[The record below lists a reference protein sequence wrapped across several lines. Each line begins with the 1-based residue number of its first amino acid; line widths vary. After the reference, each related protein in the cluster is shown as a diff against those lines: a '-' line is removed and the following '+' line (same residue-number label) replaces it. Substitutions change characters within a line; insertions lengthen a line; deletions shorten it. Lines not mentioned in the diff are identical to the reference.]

1 MIRKCEPDT
10 LENIIKYIKSNING
24 TEYIYST
31 FDIEDINSEDN
42 EEELFYKDYD
52 LKIDT
57 SSDYMVFQKLNRANS
72 Y

>member
-24 TEYIYST
+24 TENIYST

-57 SSDYMVFQKLNRANS
+57 SSDYMVFQK
-72 Y
+72 